1 MQPAVFGL
9 FREEKRERMATVSEL
24 LREKKKK
31 GTGSIQDPQAWR
43 ARRFGELGRVRRLRR
58 AAELGARAWGD
69 SGRVREEAHVPRADT
84 KRACVRIGL
93 GRSVPPGR
101 FAR

>member
-31 GTGSIQDPQAWR
+31 KGTGSIQDPQAWR
-43 ARRFGELGRVRRLRR
+43 ARRFGELGRVIPLKISR
-58 AAELGARAWGD
+58 
-69 SGRVREEAHVPRADT
+69 
-84 KRACVRIGL
+84 
-93 GRSVPPGR
+93 
-101 FAR
+101 